1 MNSTVSIRYVIDRGG
16 VLEYTP
22 VVSRVVN
29 SLQGGRDVVYFTPEY
44 LVTLNSLDFI
54 YIEVASNQAG
64 RIITAELNSYYKI
77 AEV

>member
-1 MNSTVSIRYVIDRGG
+1 
-16 VLEYTP
+16 
-22 VVSRVVN
+22 
-29 SLQGGRDVVYFTPEY
+29 LQGGRDVAYFTPEY
-44 LVTLNSLDFI
+44 LVILNSLDFI